1 MGIGFVQANFA
12 DAGYPSLAAPIDFLD
27 IHAGLANAPDPD
39 EEVSQEL
46 PKSLLHIPQEVR
58 LKQIRRTPWWRMLF
72 L

>member
-39 EEVSQEL
+39 EEVSKNC
-46 PKSLLHIPQEVR
+46 PRACFISLQEVR
-58 LKQIRRTPWWRMLF
+58 LKQIRRTHGGGCF